1 MGIRWGLDG
10 DQMGTRW
17 ETRWGE
23 EKEKER
29 EIKIKVKVN
38 WIKGLKV

>member
-1 MGIRWGLDG
+1 
-10 DQMGTRW
+10 MGTRW